1 MSTVE
6 VRVPDM
12 GNFESVTVI
21 DVLVKP
27 GDTIDIDTPLAT
39 LETDKATMDV
49 PSTAQGVVEKVHIEK
64 GGKVSTGAL
73 IVSVLGADSPGPA
86 AGASTGRNSDTKP
99 AATMPAATAAA
110 PAAPAAASSI
120 EVRVPD
126 MGSFDSVGV
135 IDVLVKAGDT
145 VDIDTPLLTL
155 ETDKATMDVPSTA
168 KGVVEKVHVAKG
180 GKVSPGSVV
189 VTVKGHSAA
198 AAAAPA
204 KPAAAAAAASAPAAP
219 AAPSAAARPAAPQG
233 VQQVLAPRGLPAID
247 EGSFS
252 TAHASPSV
260 RKFARELGVSLGSV
274 RGSGEKGRIL
284 LDDVKAFVKLVM
296 SGGVALAAPAPA
308 LPKAHNYDPAAF
320 GEVEVKPLNRV
331 QKISGPR
338 LQAAWINIPH
348 VTQFDESDIT
358 ELEQL
363 RASLKDKAA
372 AAGVKVTPLAFII
385 QAAARAMREFP
396 VLNSQLDEAGQNLLL
411 KKFIN
416 VGFAADT
423 PNGLLVPVIKGVDK
437 LDVFAVAKALGE
449 LSAKGRD
456 GKLPGADM
464 QGAGFTV
471 SSLGGIGGTMFTPI
485 INSPEVAI
493 LGVSK
498 SAMKPVW
505 NGKEFAPRLMLPLSL
520 SYDHRVIDG
529 ALGARI
535 AKFLADTLARP
546 ADLVGAMS

>member
-6 VRVPDM
+6 VRIPDM

-27 GDTIDIDTPLAT
+27 GDAIDIDTPLVT

-49 PSTAQGVVEKVHIEK
+49 PSTAKGVVENVHVSK
-64 GGKVSTGAL
+64 GGSVSAGGL
-73 IVSVLGADSPGPA
+73 IVTVKSEAGAAAPAPA
-86 AGASTGRNSDTKP
+86 AK
-99 AATMPAATAAA
+99 AAA
-110 PAAPAAASSI
+110 PAASATAAVAAPVAAPAPSAPSSI
-120 EVRVPD
+120 DVSVPD

-145 VDIDTPLLTL
+145 VDIDTPLVTL

-189 VTVKGHSAA
+189 VTVKGHAAVAA
-198 AAAAPA
+198 AAAKPAPSA
-204 KPAAAAAAASAPAAP
+204 APDKPAAAARA
-219 AAPSAAARPAAPQG
+219 AAPQG
-233 VQQVLAPRGLPAID
+233 VQQVMAPAVRGGLPPID
-247 EGSFS
+247 EQSFGA
-252 TAHASPSV
+252 AHASPSV
-260 RKFARELGVSLGSV
+260 RKFARELGVNLGSV

-284 LDDVKAFVKLVM
+284 LDDVKAFVKMVM
-296 SGGVALAAPAPA
+296 SGGGPATAQA

-320 GEVEVKPLNRV
+320 GAVEVKPLNRV

-338 LQAAWINIPH
+338 LQAAWVNIPH

-358 ELEQL
+358 DLDAL
-363 RASLKDKAA
+363 RGVLKDKAA
-372 AAGVKVTPLAFII
+372 AAGVKVTPLAFIVE
-385 QAAARAMREFP
+385 AAVRAMREFP
-396 VLNSQLDEAGQNLLL
+396 VLNSQLDESGQNLIF
-411 KKFIN
+411 KKFFN

-423 PNGLLVPVIKGVDK
+423 PNGLLVPVIKAADK
-437 LDVFAVAKALGE
+437 MDVFAVAKALGD
-449 LSAKGRD
+449 LSGKARE

-464 QGAGFTV
+464 QGAGFTI
-471 SSLGGIGGTMFTPI
+471 SSLGGIGGTLFTPI

-498 SAMKPVW
+498 AAMKPVW
-505 NGKEFAPRLMLPLSL
+505 DGKQFAPRLLLPLSF

-529 ALGARI
+529 AMGARI
-535 AKFLADTLARP
+535 AKYLADTLAN
-546 ADLVGAMS
+546 AKDLVGAMS

>member
-12 GNFESVTVI
+12 GNFDSVTVI

-27 GDTIDIDTPLAT
+27 GDTIDIDTPL
-39 LETDKATMDV
+39 V
-49 PSTAQGVVEKVHIEK
+49 
-64 GGKVSTGAL
+64 
-73 IVSVLGADSPGPA
+73 
-86 AGASTGRNSDTKP
+86 
-99 AATMPAATAAA
+99 
-110 PAAPAAASSI
+110 
-120 EVRVPD
+120 
-126 MGSFDSVGV
+126 
-135 IDVLVKAGDT
+135 
-145 VDIDTPLLTL
+145 TL

-168 KGVVEKVHVAKG
+168 KGVVEKVHVTKGGSVSTGALVVTVKSEEASAAPASGKAASAAAATPAAAPAAAPPPAAPAQASSIDVKVPDMGNFDSVAVIDVLVKAGDTIDIDTPLVTLETDKATMDVPSSAKGVVEKVHIAKG
-180 GKVSPGSVV
+180 GTVSPGAVV
-189 VTVKGHSAA
+189 VTVKGFAASAA
-198 AAAAPA
+198 APTPAPGSAEPPAGKVAAAPA
-204 KPAAAAAAASAPAAP
+204 RPAAAPG
-219 AAPSAAARPAAPQG
+219 PQ
-233 VQQVLAPRGLPAID
+233 LATQSLPTRAGLPPID
-247 EGSFS
+247 EASFGA
-252 TAHASPSV
+252 AHASPSV
-260 RKFARELGVSLGSV
+260 RKFARELGVNLGSV
-274 RGSGEKGRIL
+274 RGSGDKGRIL

-308 LPKAHNYDPAAF
+308 LPKAHNYDPSAF
-320 GEVEVKPLNRV
+320 GDVEVKPLNRV

-363 RASLKDKAA
+363 RGTLKEKAA

-385 QAAARAMREFP
+385 EAAVRAMREFP
-396 VLNSQLDEAGQNLLL
+396 VLNSQLDESGQHLVY
-411 KKFIN
+411 KKFFN

-423 PNGLLVPVIKGVDK
+423 PNGLLVPVIKGADK
-437 LDVFAVAKALGE
+437 LDVFAVAKALGD
-449 LSAKGRD
+449 LSGKARE

-464 QGAGFTV
+464 QGAGFTI
-471 SSLGGIGGTMFTPI
+471 SSLGGVGGTMFTPI

-505 NGKEFAPRLMLPLSL
+505 NGKEFAPRLMLPLSF

-529 ALGARI
+529 AMGARI
-535 AKFLADTLARP
+535 AKFLADTLAKP
-546 ADLVGAMS
+546 ADLLGAMS

>member
-27 GDTIDIDTPLAT
+27 GDTIDIETPLVT

-49 PSTAQGVVEKVHIEK
+49 PSTAKGVVEKVHVAK
-64 GGKVSTGAL
+64 GGSVSTGAL
-73 IVSVLGADSPGPA
+73 IVSVKAEAGAAVSAPA
-86 AGASTGRNSDTKP
+86 AQ
-99 AATMPAATAAA
+99 AAA
-110 PAAPAAASSI
+110 PASAPAAKPASAPAPAPAAAAAPSSI
-120 EVRVPD
+120 DVSVPD
-126 MGSFDSVGV
+126 MGSFDSVAV
-135 IDVLVKAGDT
+135 IDVLVKPGDT
-145 VDIDTPLLTL
+145 VDFETPLVTL

-189 VTVKGHSAA
+189 VTVKGHAA
-198 AAAAPA
+198 VAAAPA
-204 KPAAAAAAASAPAAP
+204 TSAPAAAPNKP
-219 AAPSAAARPAAPQG
+219 AAQAARPAASQG
-233 VQQVLAPRGLPAID
+233 VQQVMAPAARGGLPPID
-247 EGSFS
+247 EQSFGA
-252 TAHASPSV
+252 AHASPSV
-260 RKFARELGVSLGSV
+260 RKFARELGVNLGSV

-284 LDDVKAFVKLVM
+284 LDDVKAFVKMVM
-296 SGGVALAAPAPA
+296 SGGGPAAAPA
-308 LPKAHNYDPAAF
+308 LPKAHNYDPSAF
-320 GEVEVKPLNRV
+320 GAVEVKPLNRV

-358 ELEQL
+358 DLEAL
-363 RASLKDKAA
+363 RGSLKEKAA

-385 QAAARAMREFP
+385 EAAVRAMREFP
-396 VLNSQLDEAGQNLLL
+396 VLNSQLDESAQNLIF
-411 KKFIN
+411 KKFYN

-423 PNGLLVPVIKGVDK
+423 PNGLLVPVIKGADK
-437 LDVFAVAKALGE
+437 LDVFAVAKALGD
-449 LSAKGRD
+449 LSSKARD

-464 QGAGFTV
+464 QGAGFTI
-471 SSLGGIGGTMFTPI
+471 SSLGGIGGTLFTPI

-505 NGKEFAPRLMLPLSL
+505 DGKQFAPRLMLPLSF

-529 ALGARI
+529 AMGARI
-535 AKFLADTLARP
+535 AKFLADTLAN
-546 ADLVGAMS
+546 AKDLVGAMS

>member
-1 MSTVE
+1 MSSVE
-6 VRVPDM
+6 VKVPDM

-27 GDTIDIDTPLAT
+27 GDAIDIDTPLVT

-49 PSTAQGVVEKVHIEK
+49 PSTARGVVEKVHVAK
-64 GGKVSTGAL
+64 GGSVAAGAL
-73 IVSVLGADSPGPA
+73 IVTVKAA
-86 AGASTGRNSDTKP
+86 AGAAAPAP
-99 AATMPAATAAA
+99 AAKT
-110 PAAPAAASSI
+110 AAPAAAPVAATLAPAPVSTAPSSI
-120 EVRVPD
+120 DVSVPD

-145 VDIDTPLLTL
+145 VDFETPLVTL

-189 VTVKGHSAA
+189 VTVKGHTAA

-204 KPAAAAAAASAPAAP
+204 RTASAATAPNKPAAAARS
-219 AAPSAAARPAAPQG
+219 AAPQG
-233 VQQVLAPRGLPAID
+233 VQQVMAPAARGGLPAID
-247 EGSFS
+247 EASFGA
-252 TAHASPSV
+252 AHASPSV
-260 RKFARELGVSLGSV
+260 RKFARELGVNLGSV

-284 LDDVKAFVKLVM
+284 LDDVKAFVKMVM
-296 SGGVALAAPAPA
+296 AGGGPGAAAPA
-308 LPKAHNYDPAAF
+308 LPKAHNYDPSAF

-358 ELEQL
+358 DLEAL
-363 RASLKDKAA
+363 RGSLKDKAA

-385 QAAARAMREFP
+385 EAAVRAMREFP
-396 VLNSQLDEAGQNLLL
+396 VLNSQLDEAGQNLLF
-411 KKFIN
+411 KKFFN

-423 PNGLLVPVIKGVDK
+423 PNGLLVPVIKGADK
-437 LDVFAVAKALGE
+437 LDVFAVARALGD
-449 LSAKGRD
+449 LSGKARD
-456 GKLPGADM
+456 GKLPGTDM
-464 QGAGFTV
+464 QGAGFTI
-471 SSLGGIGGTMFTPI
+471 SSLGGVGGTMFTPI

-505 NGKEFAPRLMLPLSL
+505 DGKQFAPRLMLPLSF

-529 ALGARI
+529 AMGARI
-535 AKFLADTLARP
+535 AKFLADTLAKP

>member
-21 DVLVKP
+21 EVLVKPGDAIDVDTPLVTLETDKATMDVPSTVKGVVEKVHVTRGGSVSTGALVVTVKAEGAAAPAPATKAASAAPAAPATPAASAAAAQPPAAAAAPTSIDVTVPDMGSFDSVAVIDVLVKT

-49 PSTAQGVVEKVHIEK
+49 PSTAKGVVEKVHI
-64 GGKVSTGAL
+64 
-73 IVSVLGADSPGPA
+73 
-86 AGASTGRNSDTKP
+86 
-99 AATMPAATAAA
+99 
-110 PAAPAAASSI
+110 
-120 EVRVPD
+120 
-126 MGSFDSVGV
+126 
-135 IDVLVKAGDT
+135 
-145 VDIDTPLLTL
+145 
-155 ETDKATMDVPSTA
+155 
-168 KGVVEKVHVAKG
+168 AKG
-180 GKVSPGSVV
+180 GKVSPGAVV
-189 VTVKGHSAA
+189 VTVMGTSATA
-198 AAAAPA
+198 AA
-204 KPAAAAAAASAPAAP
+204 KPAAAAPAPNKAAASVP
-219 AAPSAAARPAAPQG
+219 ARPAAPQG
-233 VQQVLAPRGLPAID
+233 VAQSLPGPRGMPAID
-247 EGSFS
+247 EASFG

-260 RKFARELGVSLGSV
+260 RKFARELGVNLGSV

-296 SGGVALAAPAPA
+296 AGGGPVAAAPA
-308 LPKAHNYDPAAF
+308 LPKAHNYDASAY
-320 GEVEVKPLNRV
+320 GAVEVKPLNRV

-358 ELEQL
+358 ELEAL
-363 RASLKDKAA
+363 RGSLKDKAA

-385 QAAARAMREFP
+385 EAAVRAMREFP
-396 VLNSQLDEAGQNLLL
+396 VLNSQLDESGQILVF
-411 KKFIN
+411 KKFFN

-423 PNGLLVPVIKGVDK
+423 PNGLLVPVIKGADK
-437 LDVFAVAKALGE
+437 LDVFAIAKALGD
-449 LSAKGRD
+449 LSGKARD

-464 QGAGFTV
+464 QGAGFTI

-505 NGKEFAPRLMLPLSL
+505 DGKAFQPRLILPLSF

-529 ALGARI
+529 AMGARI
-535 AKFLADTLARP
+535 ARFLADTLAKP
-546 ADLVGAMS
+546 KDLVGAMS

>member
-27 GDTIDIDTPLAT
+27 GDIVDVDTPLA
-39 LETDKATMDV
+39 
-49 PSTAQGVVEKVHIEK
+49 
-64 GGKVSTGAL
+64 
-73 IVSVLGADSPGPA
+73 
-86 AGASTGRNSDTKP
+86 
-99 AATMPAATAAA
+99 
-110 PAAPAAASSI
+110 
-120 EVRVPD
+120 
-126 MGSFDSVGV
+126 
-135 IDVLVKAGDT
+135 
-145 VDIDTPLLTL
+145 TL

-168 KGVVEKVHVAKG
+168 KGVVEKVHVTKGGAVSTGALIVTVKGDAASAAAKAAPAAPAAVAATAVSQAPIASSAPPAPARESSVEVRVPDMGSFDSVSVIDVMVKPGDTVEFDTPLATLETDKATMDVPSTARGVVEKVHVTKG
-180 GKVSPGSVV
+180 GKIGPGALV
-189 VTVKGHSAA
+189 VTVKGFA

-204 KPAAAAAAASAPAAP
+204 GQTAPANKPAAP
-219 AAPSAAARPAAPQG
+219 AAAPRPAAPQG
-233 VQQVLAPRGLPAID
+233 VPQSLPGRGAMPAID
-247 EGSFS
+247 EASFGTS
-252 TAHASPSV
+252 HASPSV
-260 RKFARELGVSLGSV
+260 RKFARELGVNLGSV

-308 LPKAHNYDPAAF
+308 LPKAHNYDPSAF
-320 GEVEVKPLNRV
+320 GEVEIKPLNRV

-358 ELEQL
+358 ELEAL
-363 RASLKDKAA
+363 RGSLKEKAA
-372 AAGVKVTPLAFII
+372 AAGVKVTPLAFVV
-385 QAAARAMREFP
+385 QAAVRAMREFP
-396 VLNSQLDEAGQNLLL
+396 MLNSQLDESGQNLVF
-411 KKFIN
+411 KKFFN

-423 PNGLLVPVIKGVDK
+423 PNGLLVPVIKAADK
-437 LDVFAVAKALGE
+437 LDVFAVARALGD
-449 LSAKGRD
+449 LSAKARD

-464 QGAGFTV
+464 QGAGFTI
-471 SSLGGIGGTMFTPI
+471 SSLGGIGGTLFTPI

-505 NGKEFAPRLMLPLSL
+505 NGKEFAPRLMLPLSF

-535 AKFLADTLARP
+535 AKFLADTLAKP
-546 ADLVGAMS
+546 NDLLGAMS

>member
-27 GDTIDIDTPLAT
+27 GDTIDVDTPL
-39 LETDKATMDV
+39 V
-49 PSTAQGVVEKVHIEK
+49 
-64 GGKVSTGAL
+64 
-73 IVSVLGADSPGPA
+73 
-86 AGASTGRNSDTKP
+86 
-99 AATMPAATAAA
+99 
-110 PAAPAAASSI
+110 
-120 EVRVPD
+120 
-126 MGSFDSVGV
+126 
-135 IDVLVKAGDT
+135 
-145 VDIDTPLLTL
+145 TL

-168 KGVVEKVHVAKG
+168 KGVVEKVHVTKGGSVSTGALIVTVKADADAAAAKPAAAPAATTAAPAAAPAAAKAAAAPASTAPTSIDVQVPDMGSFDSVAVIDVLVKPGDTVDIDSPLATLETDKATMDVPSTAKGVVEKVHIAKG
-180 GKVSPGSVV
+180 GKVSPGSVI
-189 VTVKGHSAA
+189 VTVKGH
-198 AAAAPA
+198 
-204 KPAAAAAAASAPAAP
+204 AASAAP
-219 AAPSAAARPAAPQG
+219 AAKPAGAATTDKPATSAPRQAAPQG
-233 VQQVLAPRGLPAID
+233 VQQVLTAAARGGLPPID
-247 EGSFS
+247 EASFGA
-252 TAHASPSV
+252 AHASPSV
-260 RKFARELGVSLGSV
+260 RKFARELGVNLGSV

-284 LDDVKAFVKLVM
+284 LDDVKAYVKLVM
-296 SGGVALAAPAPA
+296 SGGGPAAAPA

-320 GEVEVKPLNRV
+320 GAVEVKPLNRV

-358 ELEQL
+358 DLEAL
-363 RASLKDKAA
+363 RGTLKEKAA

-385 QAAARAMREFP
+385 EAAVRAMREFP
-396 VLNSQLDEAGQNLLL
+396 VLNSQLDESGQNLIF
-411 KKFIN
+411 KKFFN

-423 PNGLLVPVIKGVDK
+423 PSGLLVPVIKAADK
-437 LDVFAVAKALGE
+437 LDVFAIAKALGD
-449 LSAKGRD
+449 LSGKARD

-464 QGAGFTV
+464 QGAGFTI
-471 SSLGGIGGTMFTPI
+471 SSLGGVGGTMFTPI

-529 ALGARI
+529 AMGARI
-535 AKFLADTLARP
+535 AKFLADTLAKP
-546 ADLVGAMS
+546 KDLVGAMS

>member
-27 GDTIDIDTPLAT
+27 GDTIDIETPLVT

-49 PSTAQGVVEKVHIEK
+49 PSTAKGVVEKVHVAK
-64 GGKVSTGAL
+64 GGSVSTGAL
-73 IVSVLGADSPGPA
+73 IVTVKAEAAAAASAPA
-86 AGASTGRNSDTKP
+86 AQAATPASAPAAKP
-99 AATMPAATAAA
+99 ASA
-110 PAAPAAASSI
+110 PAPAAAAPSSMD
-120 EVRVPD
+120 VSVPD
-126 MGSFDSVGV
+126 MGSFDSVAV
-135 IDVLVKAGDT
+135 IDVLVKPGDT
-145 VDIDTPLLTL
+145 VDFETPLVTL

-189 VTVKGHSAA
+189 VTVKGHTAVTA
-198 AAAAPA
+198 TPA
-204 KPAAAAAAASAPAAP
+204 KSAPAATPDKP
-219 AAPSAAARPAAPQG
+219 AAQAARPAAPQG
-233 VQQVLAPRGLPAID
+233 VQQVMAPAARGGLPPID
-247 EGSFS
+247 EQSFGA
-252 TAHASPSV
+252 AHASPSV
-260 RKFARELGVSLGSV
+260 RKFARELGVNLPSV

-284 LDDVKAFVKLVM
+284 LDDVKAFVKMVM
-296 SGGVALAAPAPA
+296 SGGGPAAAPA
-308 LPKAHNYDPAAF
+308 LPKAHNYDPSTF
-320 GEVEVKPLNRV
+320 GAVEVKPLNRV

-358 ELEQL
+358 DLEAL
-363 RASLKDKAA
+363 RGSLKDKAA

-385 QAAARAMREFP
+385 EAAVRAMREFP
-396 VLNSQLDEAGQNLLL
+396 VLNSQLDESGQNLIFR
-411 KKFIN
+411 KFYN

-423 PNGLLVPVIKGVDK
+423 PNGLLVPVIKGADK
-437 LDVFAVAKALGE
+437 MDVFAVAKALGD
-449 LSAKGRD
+449 LSGKARE

-464 QGAGFTV
+464 QGAGFTI
-471 SSLGGIGGTMFTPI
+471 SSLGGIGGTLFTPI

-505 NGKEFAPRLMLPLSL
+505 DGKQFAPRLMLPLSF

-529 ALGARI
+529 AMGARI
-535 AKFLADTLARP
+535 AKFLADTLAN
-546 ADLVGAMS
+546 AKDLVGAMS

>member
-1 MSTVE
+1 MSSLAE

-12 GNFESVTVI
+12 GNFDSVAVI

-27 GDTIDIDTPLAT
+27 GDAIDIDTPLVT

-49 PSTAQGVVEKVHIEK
+49 PSTAKGVVETVHVAK
-64 GGKVSTGAL
+64 GGTVSTGAL
-73 IVSVLGADSPGPA
+73 VVTVKSDAAAAAAAPA
-86 AGASTGRNSDTKP
+86 SAPTSAP
-99 AATMPAATAAA
+99 AATKAAPSASPAA
-110 PAAPAAASSI
+110 PAAPAAAPSSI
-120 EVRVPD
+120 DVRGPD

-145 VDIDTPLLTL
+145 VDIDSPLVTL

-189 VTVKGHSAA
+189 VTVKGHAA
-198 AAAAPA
+198 AAAATPAKAAAPASTPA
-204 KPAAAAAAASAPAAP
+204 KPAVPQTAQ
-219 AAPSAAARPAAPQG
+219 RPAASQV
-233 VQQVLAPRGLPAID
+233 VQQILPGARGLPAID
-247 EGSFS
+247 EASFGA
-252 TAHASPSV
+252 AHASPSV
-260 RKFARELGVSLGSV
+260 RKFARELGVNLGSV
-274 RGSGEKGRIL
+274 RGSGEKGRIV

-296 SGGVALAAPAPA
+296 SGGVTLAAPAPA

-358 ELEQL
+358 ELEQV
-363 RASLKDKAA
+363 RGSLKDRAA

-385 QAAARAMREFP
+385 QAAVRAMREFP
-396 VLNSQLDEAGQNLLL
+396 VLNSQLDEAGQNLIY

-423 PNGLLVPVIKGVDK
+423 PNGLLVPVIKGADRM
-437 LDVFAVAKALGE
+437 DVFAVAKSLAE
-449 LSAKGRD
+449 LSARARE

-464 QGAGFTV
+464 QGAGFTI
-471 SSLGGIGGTMFTPI
+471 SSLGGIGGTLFTPI

-498 SAMKPVW
+498 SSMKPVW
-505 NGKEFAPRLMLPLSL
+505 DGKQFAPRLMLPLSF

-535 AKFLADTLARP
+535 AKFLADTLSKP
-546 ADLVGAMS
+546 KDLLEAMS